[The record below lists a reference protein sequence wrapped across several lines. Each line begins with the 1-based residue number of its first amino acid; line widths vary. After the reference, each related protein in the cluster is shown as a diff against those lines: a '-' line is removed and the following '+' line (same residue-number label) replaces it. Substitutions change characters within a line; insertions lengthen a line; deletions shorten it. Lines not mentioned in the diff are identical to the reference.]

1 MRKVAVGGGG
11 GTRKSIEVH
20 SLYTAA
26 ASEGG
31 LGTTRASE
39 RANGPLLIAKF
50 VVLRRSQPVRRR
62 APVLVSAKLAIQ
74 HAERSGAQK
83 ERERIETG
91 ICKWHD
97 RKPDRV

>member
-1 MRKVAVGGGG
+1 MRKVAVGGGGG

-26 ASEGG
+26 ATAREG
-31 LGTTRASE
+31 GTTRASE
-39 RANGPLLIAKF
+39 RMANGPLLIAKF

-83 ERERIETG
+83 ERIETG